1 MGKVAEQRALL
12 GESSKSDWFGKPAAG
27 GSPKV
32 SPASP
37 KKRKSDDPL
46 ADLHE
51 ELDMALKP
59 AAKKQDAG
67 TSEQSNALVHNKLGA
82 AERARLRKERRAA
95 EAAQTQPEPTS
106 KAESS
111 ASSKKSVVPV
121 PELSLPAVPQ
131 QCADSAASVVTKRKK
146 KKIKRALEAVTT
158 RMPQRPSSDDVQLAS
173 RKKRRRL

>member
-67 TSEQSNALVHNKLGA
+67 TSDQSNALVHNKLGA

-95 EAAQTQPEPTS
+95 EAAQAQTETTTRS
-106 KAESS
+106 ESS
-111 ASSKKSVVPV
+111 ASSKKPAVPA
-121 PELSLPAVPQ
+121 PELSKPAPSKPD
-131 QCADSAASVVTKRKK
+131 ASAASAGSKK
-146 KKIKRALEAVTT
+146 KKKRIKRALAAVTT
-158 RMPQRPSSDDVQLAS
+158 RVPERPASDEVQTGS
-173 RKKRRRL
+173 RKKRKKS

>member
-67 TSEQSNALVHNKLGA
+67 TSDQSNALVHNKLGA

-95 EAAQTQPEPTS
+95 EAAQSQTEPTS
-106 KAESS
+106 TTESS
-111 ASSKKSVVPV
+111 ASSKKSVVPA
-121 PELSLPAVPQ
+121 PELSSTTAPQ
-131 QCADSAASVVTKRKK
+131 QHAESAASDGTKRKK
-146 KKIKRALEAVTT
+146 KKKKKIKQALAAVTT
-158 RMPQRPSSDDVQLAS
+158 RLPQRPSSDDVPAAS
-173 RKKRRRL
+173 R